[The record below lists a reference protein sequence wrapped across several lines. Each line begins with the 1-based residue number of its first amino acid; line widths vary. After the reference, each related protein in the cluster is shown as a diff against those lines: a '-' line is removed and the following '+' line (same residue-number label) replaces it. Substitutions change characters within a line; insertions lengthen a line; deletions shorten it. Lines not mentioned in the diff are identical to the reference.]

1 MVRLLHA
8 ARTDVGMIR
17 SGNEDNFA
25 VNATGDRGLFIVADG
40 MGGHAAGE
48 VASEMAVQ
56 TIERELHGV
65 RDLDDRA
72 TAQKVTSALKAANRN
87 IHDRTITEVDKQG
100 MGTTASVLLMSGLR
114 YMIGQVGDSRVY
126 LLRDGALQQLTKD
139 HSYVQEQ
146 VDAGF
151 LTPEQAR
158 YHPYSNV
165 ITRCV
170 GASPDVEPDIYQGES
185 RVGDLFLVASDGLTG
200 MVDDRRLQTLLMSRV
215 EPERKV
221 HSLIA
226 EANGRGGLDNI
237 TAIIVQVANEDDLSG
252 VTPAQGMPVQ
262 R

>member
-1 MVRLLHA
+1 
-8 ARTDVGMIR
+8 MIR
-17 SGNEDNFA
+17 SGNEDNFSVDA
-25 VNATGDRGLFIVADG
+25 SPTRGIFIVADG

-48 VASEMAVQ
+48 VASEMAVEIVQ
-56 TIERELHGV
+56 RELAPL
-65 RDLDDRA
+65 RDLDADDVVQRVA
-72 TAQKVTSALKAANRN
+72 TALKRANRA
-87 IHDRTITEVDKQG
+87 IHDRTLTEVDKQG
-100 MGTTASVLLMSGLR
+100 MGTTVSALLVAGSR
-114 YMIGQVGDSRVY
+114 YLIGQVGDSRVY
-126 LLRDGALQQLTKD
+126 LMRDGSLSQLTKD

-170 GASPDVEPDIYQGES
+170 GAGQDVEPDIYRGEV

-200 MVDDRRLQTLLMSRV
+200 MVDDRRLAQLLGSRA

-221 HSLIA
+221 QSLIA

-237 TAIIVQVANEDDLSG
+237 TAIIVQVLEVGSG
-252 VTPAQGMPVQ
+252 SGDPNLTMETKSLG
-262 R
+262 